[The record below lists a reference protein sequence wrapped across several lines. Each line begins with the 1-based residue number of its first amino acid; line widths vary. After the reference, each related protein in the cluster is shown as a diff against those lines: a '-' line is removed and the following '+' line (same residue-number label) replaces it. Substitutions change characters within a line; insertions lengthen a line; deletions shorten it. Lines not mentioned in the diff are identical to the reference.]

1 MYWCVTDPVALQ
13 AMTGGEGAM
22 PSGEAGMGFAIPFKQ
37 APESQNLFVQLDAQ
51 MTADGKTPVSWNF
64 TTMPSEE
71 WKNMLGSALA
81 QYAANQTDEM
91 WQQVVTAFVDNW
103 AAEYALANG

>member
-1 MYWCVTDPVALQ
+1 
-13 AMTGGEGAM
+13 
-22 PSGEAGMGFAIPFKQ
+22 
-37 APESQNLFVQLDAQ
+37 

-71 WKNMLGSALA
+71 WKNMLGSALS
-81 QYAANQTDEM
+81 QYAADQTDDN
-91 WQQVVTAFVDNW
+91 WAGVVSAFVDNW

>member
-1 MYWCVTDPVALQ
+1 
-13 AMTGGEGAM
+13 
-22 PSGEAGMGFAIPFKQ
+22 
-37 APESQNLFVQLDAQ
+37 
-51 MTADGKTPVSWNF
+51 
-64 TTMPSEE
+64 
-71 WKNMLGSALA
+71 MLGSALA

>member
-1 MYWCVTDPVALQ
+1 
-13 AMTGGEGAM
+13 
-22 PSGEAGMGFAIPFKQ
+22 
-37 APESQNLFVQLDAQ
+37 
-51 MTADGKTPVSWNF
+51 MTAEGKTPVSWNF

-71 WKNMLGSALA
+71 WKNVLGDALS

-103 AAEYALANG
+103 AAEYELANG